1 MKSILTSLIFL
12 SVIVI
17 AYPNPTA
24 DAGHDYTI
32 CLGKSV
38 TLGDGLGMGYSYE
51 WSPTQGL
58 NNPTSHHPVASPTI
72 TTTYILTVTNDYG
85 CTDTDDVIVTVNPLP
100 TAGFSL
106 SPTCMVINTDIT
118 FTNLSTDATD
128 YHWNFGDGS
137 VSEEENPTHQF
148 SEYGYYCITF
158 IVSNACGSDTIH
170 ETKYM
175 AKHGVYKHLINTSV
189 NSPVLQQFKQQSDN
203 GNLGLL
209 EKVNN
214 NLITGNYLQA
224 QQFNNAISPAGIPEN
239 SLKTIN
245 DIYINNLINNS
256 CFDSIISFTCAQT
269 NVLKSIAQQCPYQ
282 YGKAVYQARMLLGF
296 VDTAQYCNECEI
308 IFPPSDNK
316 RLIIGNKDNND
327 IVKLYP
333 NPAKNEITIEFNYL
347 IEENILFELYDVLG
361 NKVMCRQLLRNN
373 NKVNV
378 STKNLN
384 QGIYFYKII
393 LNNNIIASDKLVI
406 IK

>member
-1 MKSILTSLIFL
+1 MVPSTIERNKMYDCIDGFL
-12 SVIVI
+12 LNWGIVG
-17 AYPNPTA
+17 PQGCEKHPSDNEWHGNFTN
-24 DAGHDYTI
+24 HT
-32 CLGKSV
+32 
-38 TLGDGLGMGYSYE
+38 YSYYSNGNN
-51 WSPTQGL
+51 SPFYVRKKYFHNGISPLWKPWFYPDNMINENNWGFVPIEIIPTRGISFVHCFFLHLPPPVPHFPHQRPVMEKIAQGL
-58 NNPTSHHPVASPTI
+58 INFPV
-72 TTTYILTVTNDYG
+72 YN
-85 CTDTDDVIVTVNPLP
+85 
-100 TAGFSL
+100 
-106 SPTCMVINTDIT
+106 
-118 FTNLSTDATD
+118 
-128 YHWNFGDGS
+128 
-137 VSEEENPTHQF
+137 
-148 SEYGYYCITF
+148 
-158 IVSNACGSDTIH
+158 H